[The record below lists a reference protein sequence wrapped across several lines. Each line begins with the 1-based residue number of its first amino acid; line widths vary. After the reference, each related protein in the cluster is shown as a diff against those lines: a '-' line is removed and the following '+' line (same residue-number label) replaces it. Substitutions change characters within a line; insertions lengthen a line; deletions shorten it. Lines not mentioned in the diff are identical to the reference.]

1 MQIDREFEEEK
12 YSIEEL
18 EHIACCVLLELKHAK
33 LDKDTAE
40 ALNEISKKYN
50 IPQIFNKPKYKKLAD
65 NNNAAPATFPSLP
78 SHLAGEVIIGE
89 VCREPC
95 RKNLTVTDLDGGQ
108 QRLSLSKDHVEKFF
122 KPMLKEEENL
132 VKGIPV
138 TVYDHPQGKGYEMMF
153 KFWSG
158 KMYVLTTPRWNQF
171 KIDHALIPSQQVT
184 VWLFRNLKT
193 DNLCFAI
200 ALGSVHDGSRAH

>member
-1 MQIDREFEEEK
+1 
-12 YSIEEL
+12 
-18 EHIACCVLLELKHAK
+18 
-33 LDKDTAE
+33 
-40 ALNEISKKYN
+40 
-50 IPQIFNKPKYKKLAD
+50 
-65 NNNAAPATFPSLP
+65 
-78 SHLAGEVIIGE
+78 
-89 VCREPC
+89 
-95 RKNLTVTDLDGGQ
+95 
-108 QRLSLSKDHVEKFF
+108 
-122 KPMLKEEENL
+122 MLKEEENL